1 MKFSFTSLGPASGDT
16 KTETAMAAVTRPVE
30 TLVKI
35 NIEQAY
41 LKTDAKNIEQ
51 SRAAMVLAEK
61 HQYWKDRFQ
70 TAEQGGKPCAGG
82 CWNSSSKNFWIC

>member
-16 KTETAMAAVTRPVE
+16 KTQTAMAAVTRPVE

-51 SRAAMVLAEK
+51 SRAIYGRQPLYFQDAIFQKRAEVPAPIAS
-61 HQYWKDRFQ
+61 DRL
-70 TAEQGGKPCAGG
+70 P
-82 CWNSSSKNFWIC
+82 SVP